1 MIDIFG
7 YLCNHI
13 DLFNPNIL
21 HPPPSPRA
29 HALHG
34 SRPTSTALAAPAAAV
49 PAAVRRRTGGA
60 KDNGARAPSTGIV
73 HHGQVDQVA
82 RWSGGQVTWLGTL
95 WFLMNS
101 DGFLIVSWFFDVL
114 MEV

>member
-1 MIDIFG
+1 MIVIFV
-7 YLCNHI
+7 I
-13 DLFNPNIL
+13 IL
-21 HPPPSPRA
+21 IFSTPTSSIPFPRA

-73 HHGQVDQVA
+73 HHGQVV

-101 DGFLIVSWFFDVL
+101 DGFLWFLDSFLVF
-114 MEV
+114 

>member
-1 MIDIFG
+1 MNLYKSFIFMIHDC

-21 HPPPSPRA
+21 HPPFPRA

-73 HHGQVDQVA
+73 HHGQVV
-82 RWSGGQVTWLGTL
+82 RWSGGQVVRSHGWELC
-95 WFLMNS
+95 
-101 DGFLIVSWFFDVL
+101 GF
-114 MEV
+114 